1 MDRKERELEDMEAEM
16 TEANRFLEEEINEL
30 KVKVM
35 KEQYKRKG

>member
-1 MDRKERELEDMEAEM
+1 MDREERELEDMEAEM
-16 TEANRFLEEEINEL
+16 IEANRFLEEEINEL